1 MEFKDFSKDSIKIS
15 LPNRDSYV
23 GPLCVVP
30 KEVLIKSYID
40 QIGETFNFNGMEKK
54 VVSVTIT
61 EETIELIIE

>member
-1 MEFKDFSKDSIKIS
+1 MEFKGFNKESIKIS

-40 QIGETFNFNGMEKK
+40 MIGKPFDFNGLEKK

-61 EETIELIIE
+61 EETIDLIIE